1 MVRCS
6 LAEPLSQDEGRQRI
20 VTAWWWQSE
29 HDLAD
34 ARFVTAFARD
44 ALACFLCHQSA
55 EKAVTAYL
63 LARGAER
70 VWGHALADLCEDA
83 LALDPSFDLIK
94 TVAVLLDKHYL
105 GARYPTALPGGVP
118 SDAYDSH
125 DSERAIEIAEDVRRS
140 VLERLE
146 ALGLAPTPRPEP
158 PAQLPDAETI
168 NLEDLLNRLNDLDA
182 DDEQP

>member
-1 MVRCS
+1 MADS
-6 LAEPLSQDEGRQRI
+6 TGGQR
-20 VTAWWWQSE
+20 VVAAWLRQSE

-34 ARFVTAFARD
+34 ARLVHDAGRH
-44 ALACFLCHQSA
+44 ALACFLAHQAA

-63 LARGAER
+63 MARGAER

-118 SDAYDSH
+118 AEAYEAADA
-125 DSERAIEIAEDVRRS
+125 ERALEVAGDVRRF
-140 VLERLE
+140 VAERLA
-146 ALGLAPTPRPEP
+146 ALDLAP
-158 PAQLPDAETI
+158 
-168 NLEDLLNRLNDLDA
+168 
-182 DDEQP
+182 

>member
-1 MVRCS
+1 
-6 LAEPLSQDEGRQRI
+6 LADSTGGQR
-20 VTAWWWQSE
+20 VVAAWLRQSE

-34 ARFVTAFARD
+34 ARLVHDAGRH
-44 ALACFLCHQSA
+44 ALACFLAHQAA

-63 LARGAER
+63 MARGAER

-118 SDAYDSH
+118 AEAYEAADA
-125 DSERAIEIAEDVRRS
+125 ERALEVAGDVRRF
-140 VLERLE
+140 VAERLA
-146 ALGLAPTPRPEP
+146 ALDLAP
-158 PAQLPDAETI
+158 
-168 NLEDLLNRLNDLDA
+168 
-182 DDEQP
+182 

>member
-1 MVRCS
+1 M
-6 LAEPLSQDEGRQRI
+6 ADPAGGQR
-20 VTAWWWQSE
+20 VVAAWLGQSG

-34 ARFVTAFARD
+34 AQLVRD
-44 ALACFLCHQSA
+44 AGRHALACFLAHQAA

-118 SDAYDSH
+118 SEAYEAA
-125 DSERAIEIAEDVRRS
+125 DSERALEIAGDVRRF
-140 VLERLE
+140 VDERLA
-146 ALGLAPTPRPEP
+146 ALGLAP
-158 PAQLPDAETI
+158 AG
-168 NLEDLLNRLNDLDA
+168 
-182 DDEQP
+182 